1 MRALDFKAQ
10 DKLDASQWAQ
20 NIFASPEA
28 YVILDTET
36 TGLRNAQPIEIAITD
51 IEGNALLNCRCKPAI
66 PIEPG
71 ATKIHGIRY
80 EDVADSPGFDLVWPL
95 LSKICRDKT
104 ILIYNSRYDMGVLR
118 NACQSSGIPAI
129 ADFANECVMIQYAK
143 WFGDWNEKRRS
154 YKWQKLEG
162 GDHSALGDC
171 RATLEVIREM
181 ACL

>member
-20 NIFASPEA
+20 NILASPEA

-71 ATKIHGIRY
+71 ATKIHGIRD
-80 EDVADSPGFDLVWPL
+80 EDVAGLPGFDLVWPL
-95 LSKICRDKT
+95 LSEICRDKT
-104 ILIYNSRYDMGVLR
+104 ILVRYGLHILR
-118 NACQSSGIPAI
+118 NGCQANRISTIV
-129 ADFANECVMIQYAK
+129 DFANECVVTQYAK
-143 WFGDWNEKRRS
+143 WRGDW
-154 YKWQKLEG
+154 
-162 GDHSALGDC
+162 GDPKCGDYSALGDC
-171 RATLEVIREM
+171 RAMIEAIREM